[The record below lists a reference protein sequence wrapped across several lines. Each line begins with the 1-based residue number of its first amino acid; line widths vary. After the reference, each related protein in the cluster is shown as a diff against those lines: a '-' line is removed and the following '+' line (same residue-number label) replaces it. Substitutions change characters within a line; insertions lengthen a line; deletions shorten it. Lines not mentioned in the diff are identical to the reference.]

1 MVEFLSTWAKQ
12 LVLAVIIISILEMLL
27 PNNKTKKYIRMI
39 MGIYLL
45 FTMISPLI
53 ENKEVLDINEF
64 TNLENI
70 VNQTTIQTS
79 TEGENSMDKRIQQLY
94 IEELE
99 KDIKEKV
106 ENQGYE
112 VEKCIVDAII
122 TGNEEESGI
131 SKITL
136 KIGGKNENIKETK
149 TKDLEN
155 RIVTEI
161 QKIKKVDTSISEK
174 KDSEEKIEKSDIE
187 ELKKFLIQEYG
198 VSEECLEIN

>member
-136 KIGGKNENIKETK
+136 KIGGKNIKETE

-198 VSEECLEIN
+198 VSEKCLGIN

>member
-136 KIGGKNENIKETK
+136 KIGGKNIKETE

>member
-79 TEGENSMDKRIQQLY
+79 TEGEN
-94 IEELE
+94 
-99 KDIKEKV
+99 
-106 ENQGYE
+106 
-112 VEKCIVDAII
+112 
-122 TGNEEESGI
+122 
-131 SKITL
+131 
-136 KIGGKNENIKETK
+136 
-149 TKDLEN
+149 
-155 RIVTEI
+155 
-161 QKIKKVDTSISEK
+161 
-174 KDSEEKIEKSDIE
+174 
-187 ELKKFLIQEYG
+187 
-198 VSEECLEIN
+198 

>member
-1 MVEFLSTWAKQ
+1 
-12 LVLAVIIISILEMLL
+12 
-27 PNNKTKKYIRMI
+27 
-39 MGIYLL
+39 
-45 FTMISPLI
+45 
-53 ENKEVLDINEF
+53 
-64 TNLENI
+64 
-70 VNQTTIQTS
+70 
-79 TEGENSMDKRIQQLY
+79 MDKRIQQLY

-136 KIGGKNENIKETK
+136 KIGGKNIKETE

>member
-53 ENKEVLDINEF
+53 ENKEAFDINEF

-112 VEKCIVDAII
+112 VEKCTVDAII

-136 KIGGKNENIKETK
+136 KIGGKNENIKETE

>member
-136 KIGGKNENIKETK
+136 KIGGKNIKETE

-187 ELKKFLIQEYG
+187 ELKKFIIQENG